1 MTRAMLVIEKLYAEQ
16 GSAPPF
22 FLVGHSMGGL
32 VAAVASVDPLMPH
45 GPWLLSQLAP
55 PLADSLFVAAG
66 LVGAVVTLATPL
78 VTSPWLGQVRLTKRN
93 TGWN

>member
-32 VAAVASVDPLMPH
+32 VAAVASADPLMPH
-45 GPWLLSQLAP
+45 GPWLLSQLA